1 MAKLDFIDSLACAFQ
16 EWNYAFMIKHS
27 FSYDLCQM
35 DIALFI
41 STLYYEIDMVLCSPY
56 LLLSLLVLP
65 PQLILLC
72 LENEIHTFNEIGN
85 YEL

>member
-1 MAKLDFIDSLACAFQ
+1 
-16 EWNYAFMIKHS
+16 
-27 FSYDLCQM
+27 M